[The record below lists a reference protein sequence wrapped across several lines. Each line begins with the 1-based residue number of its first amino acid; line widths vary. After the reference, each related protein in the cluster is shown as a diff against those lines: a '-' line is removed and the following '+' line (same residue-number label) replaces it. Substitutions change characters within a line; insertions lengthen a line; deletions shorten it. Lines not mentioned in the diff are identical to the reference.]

1 MSFLQKIQNQRSNLK
16 GVKMIVTQCDGRR
29 FVKTASGLS
38 PEMELERSFGFIVD
52 TKPDNIPVHIADNIY
67 LGSQDCADIS
77 TLTRYGIGRVLSI
90 GVETQASCLSSLA
103 YRFVSCLDLPETA
116 LKPVLLDCIRFI
128 QASEE
133 IVLVH
138 CNAGVSR
145 APAVVIGYLMMV
157 RKLSF
162 WEAYDSVKSRRPCVS
177 PNAGFVKQLKEL
189 GNDNSKEAGFAL
201 HGGT

>member
-16 GVKMIVTQCDGRR
+16 GVKMIVTQSDGRR
-29 FVKTASGLS
+29 FVETASGSS
-38 PEMELERSFGFIVD
+38 PEIELERSCGFVVD
-52 TKPDNIPVHIADNIY
+52 TKPDNVPVHIADNIY

-77 TLTRYGIGRVLSI
+77 TLGRYGIGRVLSV
-90 GVETQASCLSSLA
+90 GVETQASCPSPIA
-103 YRFVSCLDLPETA
+103 YRFVPCLDLPETT

-128 QASEE
+128 QESEE

-145 APAVVIGYLMMV
+145 APAVVMGYLMMV
-157 RKLSF
+157 CKLTY
-162 WEAYDSVKSRRPCVS
+162 WEAYDSVKARRPCVG

-189 GNDNSKEAGFAL
+189 ENDKSWL
-201 HGGT
+201 